1 LIGTKWNSGRRLL
14 ACALFFGTL
23 SPWIIGVNLV
33 YSEVQTI
40 TASHTYLLG
49 DNDSRNDARHLCF
62 LEAKRK
68 VLEMAGV
75 YIQSHD
81 VVTNAELTKSQ
92 IVSYSAAILSVETL
106 KDEFKSANGQSLLTM
121 TVKAEVD
128 TEDVRKRLKAIAEDK
143 QLQQRVA
150 RQQNQLLDLETRVR
164 QLSSSLNIAALDSAV
179 EMRNER
185 NVVIGNIEEL
195 EKKKL
200 AAMRRI
206 AEEEDKAR
214 EVTEKI
220 RQFILLKMTKREV
233 DEILGPPLKSIY
245 TWKGP
250 FFYGEL
256 WICFEDRLGSGDYRV
271 SGVGATSECKP
282 NLLAK

>member
-1 LIGTKWNSGRRLL
+1 MIGIRWNRSQEMFLCKLFCGVLL
-14 ACALFFGTL
+14 HWFLANNAAYAG
-23 SPWIIGVNLV
+23 
-33 YSEVQTI
+33 VQTI
-40 TASHTYLLG
+40 TASHTYVLG

-92 IVSYSAAILSVETL
+92 IVSYSAAVLSVETL
-106 KDEFKSANGQSLLTM
+106 KEEFKSVNGQSLLTM

-143 QLQQRVA
+143 QLQERVA
-150 RQQNQLLDLETRVR
+150 RQQNQLLDLEARVR

-214 EVTEKI
+214 ETTGKI
-220 RQFILLKMTKREV
+220 REFILLKMTKKEV

-256 WICFEDRLGSGDYRV
+256 WVCFEDRLSSGDYRV
-271 SGVGATSECKP
+271 SGIGSTSECKP